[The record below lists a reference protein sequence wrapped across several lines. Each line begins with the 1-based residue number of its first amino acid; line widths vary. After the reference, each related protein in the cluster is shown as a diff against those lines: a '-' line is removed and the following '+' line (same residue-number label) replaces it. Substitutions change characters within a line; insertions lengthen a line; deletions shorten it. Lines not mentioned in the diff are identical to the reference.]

1 MKKRLFSLILAV
13 ITVFTFTLSGSA
25 SSTVSDETV
34 GECSLIADGV
44 TYTRFE
50 LDGDTFGMQKMG
62 MIEIDLSK
70 PNLYIE
76 TLMGG
81 EYLVSKATVNNM
93 TKKYNKENGDEKR
106 VIAAVN
112 ADLWMTTVHS
122 GPKVTSGV
130 LAVPRGVVIVDG
142 EILCSSQNE
151 YEAAGATNGEGHTV
165 FWAFGIT
172 DDYIPLIGQ
181 PMVSVGVKN
190 ITDGKGFDADGLN
203 RLPANN
209 SLVVYNDK
217 CNISNYAL
225 EDAKEVVLENV
236 SGVFKHGSTVKGTV
250 KSVSSGGAR
259 IKKGDVILTARGDKI
274 SLLDGFDIGDEVEL
288 NASITEVYK
297 GESELW
303 QRVQYSVGGHM
314 PVVLNG
320 ASTGIGDNTR
330 YPCTIVGYKNDG
342 KAFFFQCDGRQ
353 TSKKWSDGLRISE
366 MDDVLLSL
374 GVNSAINLDGGGS
387 STMVINDRIV
397 NRPSDG
403 SARGCINGIGVVLG
417 PERGEQGEYEVTVD
431 AYDFDARYLE
441 FNNRSA
447 CNQFSDSGLNCA
459 TKSFY
464 DGAVRLSVT
473 DDTNDP
479 YIFLNYASAVNEI
492 SADDYK
498 YIVVKYKPDPS
509 ISSRVM
515 ELFLCA
521 GAVSAPT
528 GGRSVSFE
536 YDTMGEWNTKIIDLS
551 ADSAW
556 RGKIHGLRF
565 DFIGGDALKGQYVD
579 VEYVA
584 FAKTAK
590 EAQRYVDGTADKPSV
605 GSKVGGSLTLKP
617 EAKVSFE
624 NGVVLGVVG
633 GTRGYDV
640 FDWFENENLMI
651 LDKNGLAVRSSVV
664 GTGFTLCSVD
674 ERGAV
679 VDSATIVV
687 DGDVNGDGEA
697 TAVDSFIENR
707 KFLRLSSAT
716 RISAVE

>member
-1 MKKRLFSLILAV
+1 MKKRLFSFAV
-13 ITVFTFTLSGSA
+13 ALVIVLSSVLSGSA
-25 SSTVSDETV
+25 ASVIDDETV
-34 GECSLIADGV
+34 GVTGLIAEGV

-50 LDGDTFGMQKMG
+50 LDGDTYGMQKMG
-62 MIEIDLSK
+62 MIEIDLSNR
-70 PNLYIE
+70 NLYVE

-81 EYLVSKATVNNM
+81 DYLVSKAPVSSM

-106 VIAAVN
+106 VVAAVN

-122 GPKVTSGV
+122 GPKVTTGV
-130 LAVPRGVVIVDG
+130 LSVPRGVVIMDG
-142 EILCSSQNE
+142 EILCSSQNK
-151 YEAAGATNGEGHTV
+151 YEAAGATNGEGHTL

-172 DDYIPLIGQ
+172 DDYIPLVGQ
-181 PMVSVGVKN
+181 PVVSVAVKN
-190 ITDGKGFDADGLN
+190 TTDGNSLDADGLN
-203 RLPANN
+203 RLPADN

-250 KSVSSGGAR
+250 KSISSGGAR
-259 IKKGDVILTARGDKI
+259 IKKGDIILTARGDKI
-274 SLLDGFDIGDEVEL
+274 SLLDGFDVGDEVEIC
-288 NASITEVYK
+288 ATISEESK

-303 QRVQYSVGGHM
+303 QRVQHSVGGHM

-353 TSKKWSDGLRISE
+353 TSKKWSDGLKISD

-374 GVNSAINLDGGGS
+374 GVNCAINLDGGGS
-387 STMVINDRIV
+387 STMVINDKVV

-403 SARGCINGIGVVLG
+403 SPRSCINGIGVVLG
-417 PERGEQGEYEVTVD
+417 PEREEQGDYEVTVD

-441 FNNRSA
+441 FNNQAA
-447 CNQFSDSGLNCA
+447 CNQFASSGLNCA
-459 TKSFY
+459 TKSFN

-473 DDTNDP
+473 EDTNDP
-479 YIFLNYASAVNEI
+479 YIYLNYNSAVNEI
-492 SADDYK
+492 SADEYK
-498 YIVVKYKPDPS
+498 YIVVRYKPDPT
-509 ISSRVM
+509 ITETVM

-521 GAVSAPT
+521 GTVSAPM
-528 GGRSVSFE
+528 GGRSVAFA
-536 YDTMGEWNTKIIDLS
+536 YDSVGEWNTKIIDLS
-551 ADSAW
+551 SDPLW

-565 DFIGGDALKGQYVD
+565 DFISGNCTTGQYVD

-590 EAQRYVDGTADKPSV
+590 EAQAYANGTAEKPSV
-605 GSKVGGSLTLKP
+605 GNGVGGVLTLKSGSTF
-617 EAKVSFE
+617 KLE
-624 NGVVLGVVG
+624 NGVLSGIPC
-633 GTRGYDV
+633 GTSGYSV
-640 FDWFENENLMI
+640 FDGFENEDLVI
-651 LDKNGLAVRSSVV
+651 YDKNGLTVRSANV

-674 ERGAV
+674 GFGKVVEAV
-679 VDSATIVV
+679 RIEV
-687 DGDVNGDGEA
+687 DGDVNGDGELS
-697 TAVDSFIENR
+697 AVDDFVGKRE
-707 KFLRLSSAT
+707 RLKLNSALK
-716 RISAVE
+716 ALKA